1 MISIKE
7 NFNKKPNILKRG
19 QKKAKTIVQR
29 LEKSQTLFAVL
40 PFLCHKEGV

>member
-1 MISIKE
+1 MISITE

-19 QKKAKTIVQR
+19 QKKAKPIVQR

-40 PFLCHKEGV
+40 PFFCHKERF